1 MLLWMHRSIIY
12 VGIEDFYKIPVDH
25 YMTYISDRRYIL
37 FLYINQDIY
46 RMMDK
51 KNLLKKTHS
60 HWFWK
65 IFKNWITII
74 LNKEIK

>member
-1 MLLWMHRSIIY
+1 MHRSIIY

-46 RMMDK
+46 RMVDK
-51 KNLLKKTHS
+51 KNLLKKVTFS
-60 HWFWK
+60 LNL
-65 IFKNWITII
+65 KNFQE
-74 LNKEIK
+74 LNYNNYK